1 MQFQENQTTKT
12 ENYLTLAEKELD
24 EMKTTETAES
34 EPITQVQKDSI
45 ITAGDLPDP
54 RFIGFAVV
62 ILTAFLFV
70 AAIYYGIINP

>member
-1 MQFQENQTTKT
+1 MQFQDNQTTET
-12 ENYLTLAEKELD
+12 ENNLPLAEKELD
-24 EMKTTETAES
+24 EMKTTQTAES
-34 EPITQVQKDSI
+34 EPITQVQKESI
-45 ITAGDLPDP
+45 ITAEDLPDP